1 MKKFSCFLLRIRKTL
16 DKKFFLYTGLFFAMM
31 MALYLYMI
39 FAIGTDAPKFTY
51 AGF

>member
-1 MKKFSCFLLRIRKTL
+1 M
-16 DKKFFLYTGLFFAMM
+16 DKKFFMYTGLFFVML

-51 AGF
+51 ADF